1 MSILKRWAR
10 DQNGSILNYLRYAI
24 SEIILVVLGIL
35 IAVSINNW
43 NESRKNAE
51 ELNAIFLTVKD
62 NLEKDLETVDVVTD
76 YYKQRAPIYEAIL
89 NRRITAEQYIQ
100 KRMNAFLLL
109 GFPEFAPHTSGF
121 EQLKTYPKRIG
132 DEADSL
138 TKQILSFYTVR
149 LVELEVDDVGR
160 TKNFENDFNYLKE
173 NYDWWGTYLY
183 ERKLDGF
190 LDYALNDPDYYNR
203 ISTSRFMNYDV
214 YLMEVL
220 VYRGRALGLLE
231 AIDQYLGK
239 VAE

>member
-1 MSILKRWAR
+1 MPFYYWVFR
-10 DQNGSILNYLRYAI
+10 
-24 SEIILVVLGIL
+24 
-35 IAVSINNW
+35 
-43 NESRKNAE
+43 
-51 ELNAIFLTVKD
+51 
-62 NLEKDLETVDVVTD
+62 NLL
-76 YYKQRAPIYEAIL
+76 
-89 NRRITAEQYIQ
+89 
-100 KRMNAFLLL
+100 
-109 GFPEFAPHTSGF
+109 HTSGF
-121 EQLKTYPKRIG
+121 EQLKTYPKRIV
-132 DEADSL
+132 DEVDSL

-190 LDYALNDPDYYNR
+190 LDYALNDPDCYNR

-231 AIDQYLGK
+231 AIEQYLGK